1 MKNTSIRRTAAALA
15 IGGVAAATMSM
26 PAANAVDGAT
36 WDALAQCESGG
47 NWSINTGNGFYGGLQ
62 FTQQSWNGVG
72 MSGSPANAT
81 RAQQIEAGER
91 LLAIQGWGA
100 WPACSAKLGL
110 YGKTGAAPT
119 YTEPTTS
126 TAATTTVAAQSQTQ
140 QTYTAPAAQAAPAA
154 PAAQAAPAAVEA
166 PAAAPAAQAA
176 PAAVEAPAA
185 QAAPAAAAPAAEAP
199 AAAAP
204 AAQAPAV
211 ATPKVAAGTY
221 TVVPGD
227 SLSLIASKLGVAG
240 GYQAIAAANTDII
253 YNVDLIFPGQVLNI
267 PA

>member
-1 MKNTSIRRTAAALA
+1 MKNTSTVRRTAAALA
-15 IGGVAAATMSM
+15 VGGAVAATMSV
-26 PAANAVDGAT
+26 PAANAADSAT

-72 MSGSPANAT
+72 MSGSPVTAS

-119 YTEPTTS
+119 YTEPTT
-126 TAATTTVAAQSQTQ
+126 VAAQSQTQ

-154 PAAQAAPAAVEA
+154 PAVQAAPAAAEAPAAPAAAPAVEA
-166 PAAAPAAQAA
+166 PAAP
-176 PAAVEAPAA
+176 V
-185 QAAPAAAAPAAEAP
+185 
-199 AAAAP
+199 
-204 AAQAPAV
+204 AV
-211 ATPKVAAGTY
+211 APKAAAGTY

-227 SLSLIASKLGVAG
+227 SLSLIAAKLGVAG

-253 YNVDLIFPGQVLNI
+253 YNVDLIFPGQVLTI

>member
-15 IGGVAAATMSM
+15 IGGAVAATMSM

-72 MSGSPANAT
+72 MSGSPATAT

-119 YTEPTTS
+119 YTEPTT
-126 TAATTTVAAQSQTQ
+126 TVAAQSQTQ

-166 PAAAPAAQAA
+166 PAAQAAPAAPAAQAA

-185 QAAPAAAAPAAEAP
+185 PAAAPAVEAP
-199 AAAAP
+199 AAPVAAP
-204 AAQAPAV
+204 KA
-211 ATPKVAAGTY
+211 AAGTY

-227 SLSLIASKLGVAG
+227 SLSLIAAKLGVAG

-253 YNVDLIFPGQVLNI
+253 YNVDLIFPGQVLTI

>member
-119 YTEPTTS
+119 YTEPTT
-126 TAATTTVAAQSQTQ
+126 TVAAQSQTQ

-154 PAAQAAPAAVEA
+154 PAAQAAPAA
-166 PAAAPAAQAA
+166 PAA

-185 QAAPAAAAPAAEAP
+185 PAAAPAVEAP

-204 AAQAPAV
+204 AAQAPVV
-211 ATPKVAAGTY
+211 ATPKAAAGTY

>member
-1 MKNTSIRRTAAALA
+1 
-15 IGGVAAATMSM
+15 MSM

-72 MSGSPANAT
+72 MSGSPATAT

-119 YTEPTTS
+119 YTEPTT
-126 TAATTTVAAQSQTQ
+126 TVAAQSQTQ

-154 PAAQAAPAAVEA
+154 PAVQAAPAAAEAPAAPAAAPAVEA
-166 PAAAPAAQAA
+166 PAAP
-176 PAAVEAPAA
+176 V
-185 QAAPAAAAPAAEAP
+185 
-199 AAAAP
+199 
-204 AAQAPAV
+204 AV
-211 ATPKVAAGTY
+211 APKAAAGTY

-227 SLSLIASKLGVAG
+227 SLSLIAAKLGVAG

-253 YNVDLIFPGQVLNI
+253 YNVDLIFPGQVLTI

>member
-72 MSGSPANAT
+72 MSGSPATAT

-119 YTEPTTS
+119 YTEPTT
-126 TAATTTVAAQSQTQ
+126 TVAAQSQTQ

-166 PAAAPAAQAA
+166 PAAAPAAPAA
-176 PAAVEAPAA
+176 PVAVEAPAA
-185 QAAPAAAAPAAEAP
+185 APAAAPAVEAP
-199 AAAAP
+199 AAAPVAAP
-204 AAQAPAV
+204 KA
-211 ATPKVAAGTY
+211 AAGTY

-227 SLSLIASKLGVAG
+227 SLSLIAAKLGVAG

>member
-15 IGGVAAATMSM
+15 IGGAVAATMSM

-72 MSGSPANAT
+72 MSGSPVTAS

-119 YTEPTTS
+119 YTEPTT
-126 TAATTTVAAQSQTQ
+126 VAAQSQTQ
-140 QTYTAPAAQAAPAA
+140 QTYTVPAAQAAPAA
-154 PAAQAAPAAVEA
+154 PAVQAAPAAAEAPAAPAAAPAVEA
-166 PAAAPAAQAA
+166 PAAP
-176 PAAVEAPAA
+176 V
-185 QAAPAAAAPAAEAP
+185 
-199 AAAAP
+199 
-204 AAQAPAV
+204 AV
-211 ATPKVAAGTY
+211 APKAAAGTY

-227 SLSLIASKLGVAG
+227 SLSLIAAKLGVAG

-253 YNVDLIFPGQVLNI
+253 YNVDLIFPGQVLTI

>member
-15 IGGVAAATMSM
+15 IGGAVAATMSM

-72 MSGSPANAT
+72 MSGSPATAT

-119 YTEPTTS
+119 YTEPTT
-126 TAATTTVAAQSQTQ
+126 TVAAQSQTQ

-166 PAAAPAAQAA
+166 PAAAPAAPAAQAA

-185 QAAPAAAAPAAEAP
+185 PAAAPAVEAP
-199 AAAAP
+199 AAAPVAAP
-204 AAQAPAV
+204 KA
-211 ATPKVAAGTY
+211 AAGTY

-227 SLSLIASKLGVAG
+227 SLSLIAAKLGVAG

-253 YNVDLIFPGQVLNI
+253 YNVDLIFPGQVLTI

>member
-119 YTEPTTS
+119 YTEPTT
-126 TAATTTVAAQSQTQ
+126 TVAAQSQTQ

-166 PAAAPAAQAA
+166 PAA
-176 PAAVEAPAA
+176 
-185 QAAPAAAAPAAEAP
+185 QAAPAAAAPAAVAP
-199 AAAAP
+199 AAQAP

>member
-36 WDALAQCESGG
+36 WAALAQCESGG

-119 YTEPTTS
+119 YTEPTT
-126 TAATTTVAAQSQTQ
+126 VAAQSQTQ
-140 QTYTAPAAQAAPAA
+140 QTYTAPAAQVAPAA

-185 QAAPAAAAPAAEAP
+185 APAVEAP
-199 AAAAP
+199 AAAPVAAP
-204 AAQAPAV
+204 KA
-211 ATPKVAAGTY
+211 AAGTY

>member
-15 IGGVAAATMSM
+15 IGGAVAATLSM

-72 MSGSPANAT
+72 MSGSPATAT

-119 YTEPTTS
+119 YTEPTT
-126 TAATTTVAAQSQTQ
+126 TVAAQSQTQ

-166 PAAAPAAQAA
+166 PAAAPAAPAA
-176 PAAVEAPAA
+176 PAAVEAPV
-185 QAAPAAAAPAAEAP
+185 AAPAAPAVEAP
-199 AAAAP
+199 AAAPVAAP
-204 AAQAPAV
+204 KA
-211 ATPKVAAGTY
+211 AAGTY

-227 SLSLIASKLGVAG
+227 SLSLIAAKLGVAG

-253 YNVDLIFPGQVLNI
+253 YNVDLIFPGQVLTI

>member
-15 IGGVAAATMSM
+15 IGGAVAATMSM

-72 MSGSPANAT
+72 MSGSPATAT

-119 YTEPTTS
+119 YTEPTT
-126 TAATTTVAAQSQTQ
+126 TVAAQSQTQ
-140 QTYTAPAAQAAPAA
+140 QTYTAPAAQAAPVA

-166 PAAAPAAQAA
+166 PAAPVAPAA
-176 PAAVEAPAA
+176 PAVEAPAA
-185 QAAPAAAAPAAEAP
+185 PAAAPAVEAP
-199 AAAAP
+199 AAPVAAP
-204 AAQAPAV
+204 KA
-211 ATPKVAAGTY
+211 AAGTY

-227 SLSLIASKLGVAG
+227 SLSLIAAKLGVAG

-253 YNVDLIFPGQVLNI
+253 YNVDLIFPGQVLTI

>member
-1 MKNTSIRRTAAALA
+1 
-15 IGGVAAATMSM
+15 MSM

-72 MSGSPANAT
+72 MSGSPATAT

-119 YTEPTTS
+119 YTEPTT
-126 TAATTTVAAQSQTQ
+126 TVAAQSQTQ
-140 QTYTAPAAQAAPAA
+140 QTYTAPAAQAAPVAPAAQAAPAAVEAPAAAPAA

-166 PAAAPAAQAA
+166 PAAAPAA
-176 PAAVEAPAA
+176 PAV
-185 QAAPAAAAPAAEAP
+185 EAP

-204 AAQAPAV
+204 AAAPV
-211 ATPKVAAGTY
+211 AAPKAAAGTY

-227 SLSLIASKLGVAG
+227 SLSLIAAKLGVAG

-253 YNVDLIFPGQVLNI
+253 YNVDLIFPGQVLTI

>member
-91 LLAIQGWGA
+91 LRAIQGWGA

-176 PAAVEAPAA
+176 QAAPAAVEAPAA
-185 QAAPAAAAPAAEAP
+185 APAVEAP
-199 AAAAP
+199 AAAPVAAP
-204 AAQAPAV
+204 KA
-211 ATPKVAAGTY
+211 AAGTY

>member
-1 MKNTSIRRTAAALA
+1 
-15 IGGVAAATMSM
+15 MSM

-72 MSGSPANAT
+72 MSGSPATAT

-119 YTEPTTS
+119 YTEPTT
-126 TAATTTVAAQSQTQ
+126 TVAAQSQTQ
-140 QTYTAPAAQAAPAA
+140 QTYTAPAAQVAPAA

-166 PAAAPAAQAA
+166 PAVAPVAPAA
-176 PAAVEAPAA
+176 PAAVEP
-185 QAAPAAAAPAAEAP
+185 PAAAPAAPAVEAP
-199 AAAAP
+199 AAAPVAAP
-204 AAQAPAV
+204 KA
-211 ATPKVAAGTY
+211 AAGTY

-227 SLSLIASKLGVAG
+227 SLSLIAAKLGVAG

-253 YNVDLIFPGQVLNI
+253 YNVDLIFPGQVLTI

>member
-72 MSGSPANAT
+72 MSGSPATAS

-119 YTEPTTS
+119 YTEPTT
-126 TAATTTVAAQSQTQ
+126 VAAQSQTQ

-166 PAAAPAAQAA
+166 PAAAPAAPAA

-185 QAAPAAAAPAAEAP
+185 APAAPAVEAP
-199 AAAAP
+199 AAAPVAAP
-204 AAQAPAV
+204 KA
-211 ATPKVAAGTY
+211 AAGTY

-227 SLSLIASKLGVAG
+227 SLSLIAAKLGVAG

-253 YNVDLIFPGQVLNI
+253 YNVDLIFPGQVLTI

>member
-1 MKNTSIRRTAAALA
+1 
-15 IGGVAAATMSM
+15 MSM

-72 MSGSPANAT
+72 MSGSPATAT

-119 YTEPTTS
+119 YTEPTT
-126 TAATTTVAAQSQTQ
+126 TVAAQSQTQ

-166 PAAAPAAQAA
+166 PAAPAAPVAPAA
-176 PAAVEAPAA
+176 PAVEAPAA
-185 QAAPAAAAPAAEAP
+185 APAVEAPAAPAAA
-199 AAAAP
+199 
-204 AAQAPAV
+204 
-211 ATPKVAAGTY
+211 PKAAAGTY

-227 SLSLIASKLGVAG
+227 SLSLIAAKLGVAG

-253 YNVDLIFPGQVLNI
+253 YNVDLIFPGQVLTI

>member
-15 IGGVAAATMSM
+15 IGGAVAATMSM

-72 MSGSPANAT
+72 MSGSPATAS

-119 YTEPTTS
+119 YTEPTT
-126 TAATTTVAAQSQTQ
+126 TVAAQSQTQ
-140 QTYTAPAAQAAPAA
+140 QTYTAPAAQAAPVA

-166 PAAAPAAQAA
+166 PAAAPAAPVAPAA
-176 PAAVEAPAA
+176 PAV
-185 QAAPAAAAPAAEAP
+185 EAP

-204 AAQAPAV
+204 AAAPV
-211 ATPKVAAGTY
+211 AAPKAAAGTY

-227 SLSLIASKLGVAG
+227 SLSLIAAKLGVAG

-253 YNVDLIFPGQVLNI
+253 YNVDLIFPGQVLTI

>member
-15 IGGVAAATMSM
+15 IGGAVAATMSM

-72 MSGSPANAT
+72 MSGSPATAT

-119 YTEPTTS
+119 YTEPTT
-126 TAATTTVAAQSQTQ
+126 TVAAQSQTQ

-154 PAAQAAPAAVEA
+154 VEAPAAAPAAPVAPAAPAVEA
-166 PAAAPAAQAA
+166 PAAAPA
-176 PAAVEAPAA
+176 VEAPV
-185 QAAPAAAAPAAEAP
+185 AAAPV
-199 AAAAP
+199 AAP
-204 AAQAPAV
+204 KA
-211 ATPKVAAGTY
+211 AAGTY

-227 SLSLIASKLGVAG
+227 SLSLIAAKLGVAG

-253 YNVDLIFPGQVLNI
+253 YNVDLIFPGQVLTI

>member
-15 IGGVAAATMSM
+15 IGGAVAATMSM

-72 MSGSPANAT
+72 MSGSPATAT

-119 YTEPTTS
+119 YTEPTT
-126 TAATTTVAAQSQTQ
+126 TVAAQSQTQ

-154 PAAQAAPAAVEA
+154 APAAPAAA
-166 PAAAPAAQAA
+166 PAAPAAQAA

-185 QAAPAAAAPAAEAP
+185 PAAA
-199 AAAAP
+199 
-204 AAQAPAV
+204 
-211 ATPKVAAGTY
+211 PKAAAGTY

-227 SLSLIASKLGVAG
+227 SLSLIAAKLGVAG

-253 YNVDLIFPGQVLNI
+253 YNVDLIFPGQVLTI

>member
-15 IGGVAAATMSM
+15 IGGAVAATMSM

-72 MSGSPANAT
+72 MSGSPATAT

-119 YTEPTTS
+119 YTEPTT
-126 TAATTTVAAQSQTQ
+126 VAAQSQTQ
-140 QTYTAPAAQAAPAA
+140 QTYTAPAA

-166 PAAAPAAQAA
+166 PVAAAPAAPVAPAA
-176 PAAVEAPAA
+176 PAVEAPAA
-185 QAAPAAAAPAAEAP
+185 PAAAPAVEAP
-199 AAAAP
+199 VAAAP
-204 AAQAPAV
+204 VAA
-211 ATPKVAAGTY
+211 PKAAAGTY

-227 SLSLIASKLGVAG
+227 SLSLIAAKLGVAG

-253 YNVDLIFPGQVLNI
+253 YNVDLIFPGQVLTI

>member
-15 IGGVAAATMSM
+15 IGGAVAATMSM

-72 MSGSPANAT
+72 MSGSPATAT

-119 YTEPTTS
+119 YTEPTT
-126 TAATTTVAAQSQTQ
+126 VAAQSQTQ

-166 PAAAPAAQAA
+166 PAAAPAAPAA
-176 PAAVEAPAA
+176 PVAVEAPAA
-185 QAAPAAAAPAAEAP
+185 APAAAPAVEAP
-199 AAAAP
+199 AAAPVAAP
-204 AAQAPAV
+204 KA
-211 ATPKVAAGTY
+211 AAGTY

-227 SLSLIASKLGVAG
+227 SLSLIAAKLGVAG
-240 GYQAIAAANTDII
+240 GYQAIAAANTEII
-253 YNVDLIFPGQVLNI
+253 YNVELIFPGQVLTI

>member
-15 IGGVAAATMSM
+15 IGGAVAATMSM

-72 MSGSPANAT
+72 MSGSPATAT

-119 YTEPTTS
+119 YTEPTT
-126 TAATTTVAAQSQTQ
+126 TVAAQSQTQ
-140 QTYTAPAAQAAPAA
+140 QTYTAPAAQVAPAA

-166 PAAAPAAQAA
+166 PAAAPAAPVAPAA
-176 PAAVEAPAA
+176 PAVEAPAA
-185 QAAPAAAAPAAEAP
+185 PAAAPAVEAP
-199 AAAAP
+199 VAAAP
-204 AAQAPAV
+204 VAA
-211 ATPKVAAGTY
+211 PKAAAGTD

-227 SLSLIASKLGVAG
+227 SLSLIAAKLGVAG

-253 YNVDLIFPGQVLNI
+253 YNVDLIFPGQVLTI

>member
-1 MKNTSIRRTAAALA
+1 
-15 IGGVAAATMSM
+15 MSM

-72 MSGSPANAT
+72 MSGSPATAT

-119 YTEPTTS
+119 YTEPTT
-126 TAATTTVAAQSQTQ
+126 TVAAQSQTQ
-140 QTYTAPAAQAAPAA
+140 QTYTAPAAQVAPAAVEAPAAAPAA
-154 PAAQAAPAAVEA
+154 PAAPAAVEA
-166 PAAAPAAQAA
+166 PAAAPAA
-176 PAAVEAPAA
+176 PAVEAPAA
-185 QAAPAAAAPAAEAP
+185 APVAAPKA
-199 AAAAP
+199 
-204 AAQAPAV
+204 
-211 ATPKVAAGTY
+211 AAGTY

-227 SLSLIASKLGVAG
+227 SLSLIAAKLGVAG

-253 YNVDLIFPGQVLNI
+253 YNVDLIFPGQVLTI

>member
-15 IGGVAAATMSM
+15 IGGAVAATMSM

-72 MSGSPANAT
+72 MSGSPATAS

-119 YTEPTTS
+119 YTEP
-126 TAATTTVAAQSQTQ
+126 TTTVAAQSQTQ

-185 QAAPAAAAPAAEAP
+185 APAAPAVEAP
-199 AAAAP
+199 AAAPVAAP
-204 AAQAPAV
+204 KA
-211 ATPKVAAGTY
+211 AAGTY

>member
-15 IGGVAAATMSM
+15 IGGAVAATLSM

-72 MSGSPANAT
+72 MSGSPATAS

-119 YTEPTTS
+119 YTEPTT
-126 TAATTTVAAQSQTQ
+126 TVAAQSQTQ
-140 QTYTAPAAQAAPAA
+140 QTYTAPAAQVAPAA
-154 PAAQAAPAAVEA
+154 PAVQAAPAAVEA
-166 PAAAPAAQAA
+166 PAAAPAAPAA

-185 QAAPAAAAPAAEAP
+185 APAAPAVEAP
-199 AAAAP
+199 AAAP
-204 AAQAPAV
+204 
-211 ATPKVAAGTY
+211 VAAPKAAASTY

-227 SLSLIASKLGVAG
+227 SLSLIAARLGVSG

-253 YNVDLIFPGQVLNI
+253 YNVDLIFPGQVLTI

>member
-15 IGGVAAATMSM
+15 IGGAVAATMSM

-72 MSGSPANAT
+72 MSGSPATAT

-119 YTEPTTS
+119 YTEPTT
-126 TAATTTVAAQSQTQ
+126 TVAAQSQTQ

-154 PAAQAAPAAVEA
+154 APAAPAA
-166 PAAAPAAQAA
+166 PAAAPAAPVAPAA
-176 PAAVEAPAA
+176 PAVEAPAA
-185 QAAPAAAAPAAEAP
+185 PAVAPAVEAPVAAAPAAAPV
-199 AAAAP
+199 AAP
-204 AAQAPAV
+204 KA
-211 ATPKVAAGTY
+211 AAGTY

-227 SLSLIASKLGVAG
+227 SLSLIAAKLGVAG

-253 YNVDLIFPGQVLNI
+253 YNVDLIFPGQVLTI

>member
-1 MKNTSIRRTAAALA
+1 
-15 IGGVAAATMSM
+15 MSM

-72 MSGSPANAT
+72 MSGSPATAS

-119 YTEPTTS
+119 YTEPTT
-126 TAATTTVAAQSQTQ
+126 TVAAQSQTQ
-140 QTYTAPAAQAAPAA
+140 QTYTAPAAQVAPAA

-166 PAAAPAAQAA
+166 PAAAPAA
-176 PAAVEAPAA
+176 PAV
-185 QAAPAAAAPAAEAP
+185 EAP

-204 AAQAPAV
+204 VAA
-211 ATPKVAAGTY
+211 PKAAAGTY

-227 SLSLIASKLGVAG
+227 SLSLIAAKLGVAG

-253 YNVDLIFPGQVLNI
+253 YNVDLIFPGQVLTI